1 MAMTVS
7 VGIDDKP
14 GQISLHAL
22 DDKDKIAAIV
32 KAVVRAAD
40 AWSLSNAE
48 AAALF
53 DVSSATWGRMKA
65 GDFKG
70 VLDQDKV
77 TRASL
82 IIGLFKGLRL
92 LFNGP
97 LTYGWPNTPND
108 GPGFNGKSPV
118 QVMCEGGIPTMM
130 RVRQHIDALR
140 GGV

>member
-1 MAMTVS
+1 MLASNQFVPES
-7 VGIDDKP
+7 AIVQPIADG
-14 GQISLHAL
+14 
-22 DDKDKIAAIV
+22 DKIAAIV

-40 AWSLSNAE
+40 AWHLSNSE

-53 DVSSATWGRMKA
+53 DVPSATWSRMKA
-65 GDFKG
+65 GAYKG

-82 IIGLFKGLRL
+82 LIGLFKGLRL

-97 LTYGWPNTPND
+97 LACDWPKTANS

-118 QVMCEGGIPTMM
+118 QVMCEGGIPAMM
-130 RVRQHIDALR
+130 GVRQHIDALR
-140 GGV
+140 GGA